1 MGLIDKYK
9 TKKNFILHSSYTPCG
24 DQPEAIKGLNK
35 SLDIGNVYQTLLGI
49 TGSGKT
55 FTIANV
61 IAKQNRPALV
71 IAPNKTLAG
80 QLYNEFKEFFPEN
93 RVHYFVSY
101 YDYYQ
106 PEAYIASTDTFIEKD
121 AAINDEIDRLRH
133 KATKALIESRDC
145 IVVASVSCIYGT
157 GAPKDYE
164 NMMFLLEKGKTLDR
178 DSFLESLVKMQ
189 YTRNDY
195 EFKRGSFRVRGEQID
210 VFPPDEESNAV
221 RVIFWG
227 DEIEKILLIDSING
241 KEIQELNYYTLY
253 PTSYFVTPQNVI
265 DNAIK
270 EIEKDLIKQ
279 LDFLHKEKKELEAQ
293 RLEQRTYYDLEM
305 LKEIGFC
312 SGIENYSRYMDG
324 RKEGEPPSTLISF
337 FPDDFL
343 VIIDESH
350 VTVPQIG
357 AMYRGD
363 RARKTNLVNYGFRL
377 PSALDNRPL
386 TIDEFWNKVSQVIF
400 VSATP
405 GNKELELS
413 QEAIFQQI
421 NRPTGLLDPEIF
433 VRPVQNQ
440 VDDLINEIQETI
452 KKDERVLALTLTKK
466 MAENLS
472 TYLQEMGIRSKY
484 LHSDIDTLE
493 RIEILKA
500 LREGEFD
507 VLIGINLL
515 REGLDLV
522 EVSLVAILDAD
533 KEGFLR
539 SERSLIQMMGRA
551 ARNIHGRVILYADKM
566 TGSIKSAM
574 EEVNRRREI
583 QKKYNEEHNI
593 IPQSAGTKMIQS
605 LYEDND
611 ENNFIAEEYTNNE
624 DIILPSSPK
633 EIAKLLTSLKE
644 EMFKKAK
651 EEDFEEAITLR
662 DKISF
667 IENSLLKKEK

>member
-1 MGLIDKYK
+1 MQRFFDKYK
-9 TKKNFILHSSYTPCG
+9 TQRDFKIYSSYKPCG
-24 DQPEAIKGLNK
+24 DQPKAIKELND
-35 SLDIGNVYQTLLGI
+35 SLNDGNAYQTLLGI

-61 IAKQNRPALV
+61 IEKQNRPALV

-133 KATKALIESRDC
+133 KATKALIEARDC
-145 IVVASVSCIYGT
+145 IVVASVSCIYGA
-157 GAPKDYE
+157 GSPKDYAK
-164 NMMFLLEKGKTLDR
+164 MMFFLKTNMELDR
-178 DSFLESLVKMQ
+178 DDFLKSLVNMQ
-189 YTRNDY
+189 YKRNDY
-195 EFKRGSFRVRGEQID
+195 EFKRGTFRVRGECVD
-210 VFPPDEESNAV
+210 VFPPDEEKLAV
-221 RVIFWG
+221 RTVFWG
-227 DEIEKILLIDSING
+227 DSVEKIALIDPITGN
-241 KEIQELNYYTLY
+241 ELAKIDYYSLY
-253 PTSYFVTPQNVI
+253 PTSYFVTPKEDI
-265 DNAIK
+265 DRAIITIK
-270 EIEKDLIKQ
+270 EEL
-279 LDFLHKEKKELEAQ
+279 KERLKELTNEGKLLEAQ
-293 RLEQRTYYDLEM
+293 RLEQRTLYDVEM

-312 SGIENYSRYMDG
+312 SGIENYSRHLDG
-324 RKEGEPPSTLISF
+324 RAQGEPPGTLLSF

-350 VTVPQIG
+350 VTVSQLA

-363 RARKTNLVNYGFRL
+363 RARKSNLVEYGFRL

-386 TIDEFWNKVSQVIF
+386 SIEEFFERVSQVIF

-405 GNKELELS
+405 GDKELELS
-413 QEAIFQQI
+413 SKAVFEQI
-421 NRPTGLLDPEIF
+421 NRPTGLLDPSVTIK
-433 VRPVQNQ
+433 PVATQ
-440 VDDLINEIQETI
+440 VDDLLSEIQKTI
-452 KKDERVLALTLTKK
+452 ENNERVLVLTLTKK

-472 TYLQEMGIRSKY
+472 SYLQELGIKAKY

-551 ARNIHGRVILYADKM
+551 ARNINGRVILYAD
-566 TGSIKSAM
+566 TETRSIKNAVA
-574 EEVNRRREI
+574 EVKRRRKI
-583 QKKYNEEHNI
+583 QEAYNNKHNI
-593 IPQSAGTKMIQS
+593 IPKSARSIMIKP
-605 LYEDND
+605 
-611 ENNFIAEEYTNNE
+611 IAIE
-624 DIILPSSPK
+624 K
-633 EIAKLLTSLKE
+633 EIEYPEDYGLSLDVATLKSKEETQKLLDTLKKQ
-644 EMFKKAK
+644 MFQKAQNQ
-651 EEDFEEAITLR
+651 EFEEAIKLR
-662 DKISF
+662 DKISYL
-667 IENSLLKKEK
+667 ENLLLNG

>member
-1 MGLIDKYK
+1 MKLSEKYK
-9 TKKNFILHSSYTPCG
+9 TTKDFILHSSYTPCG
-24 DQPEAIKGLNK
+24 DQPEAIEGLNK
-35 SLDIGNVYQTLLGI
+35 SLDAGNAYQTLLGI

-157 GAPKDYE
+157 GSPKDYAS
-164 NMMFLLEKGKTLDR
+164 MMFLIEKGQDLDR

-195 EFKRGSFRVRGEQID
+195 EFQRGSFRVRGEQID
-210 VFPPDEESNAV
+210 VFPPDEESNAI
-221 RVIFWG
+221 RVVFWG
-227 DEIEKILLIDSING
+227 DEVEKILLIDSISG
-241 KEIQELNYYTLY
+241 REILSLDYYTLY
-253 PTSYFVTPQNVI
+253 PTSYFVTPQESI
-265 DNAIK
+265 DKAIK
-270 EIEKDLIKQ
+270 EIEKELVEQ
-279 LDFLHKEKKELEAQ
+279 LKVLHKEQKEIEAQ

-312 SGIENYSRYMDG
+312 SGIENYSRHIEE
-324 RKEGEPPSTLISF
+324 RKEGEPPATLLSF

-343 VIIDESH
+343 VVIDESH

-363 RARKTNLVNYGFRL
+363 RARKSNLINYGFRL

-386 TIDEFWNKVSQVIF
+386 KIEEFWDKVSQVIF

-421 NRPTGLLDPEIF
+421 NRPTGLLDPQIF
-433 VRPVQNQ
+433 VRPVNDQ
-440 VDDLINEIQETI
+440 VDDLMNEIQATVQ
-452 KKDERVLALTLTKK
+452 KDERVLALTLTKK

-472 TYLQEMGIRSKY
+472 TYLQDMGIRSKY

-551 ARNIHGRVILYADKM
+551 ARNIHGRVILYADKI

-574 EEVNRRREI
+574 EEVNRRRKI
-583 QKKYNEEHNI
+583 QEAYNKEHNI
-593 IPQSAGTKMIQS
+593 IPQSAGTKMIKS
-605 LYEDND
+605 LYE
-611 ENNFIAEEYTNNE
+611 ENNNE
-624 DIILPSSPK
+624 FEANDYMETDEIIFPKSPK
-633 EIAKLLTSLKE
+633 ETLKLLASLKE

-651 EEDFEEAITLR
+651 DQDFEEAIKLR
-662 DKISF
+662 DKINF
-667 IENSLLKKEK
+667 IENSLLNDEK